1 MIDLS
6 VEIAGVKLKNP
17 IIAASGTFGFG
28 EEYEKYFNI
37 SGLGAITLKALTPK
51 PKEGNPPPR
60 IAETPSGILNS
71 VGLQNPGVD
80 KFLSEQYPRIK
91 DLNTVLIANIAG
103 ACEKDY
109 VEVAEKL
116 NDTKIALYELNV
128 SCPNVSH
135 GGISFGTEP
144 AILENLVYK
153 VKKAS
158 RKPLIVK
165 LTPNVTDITA
175 LAKAAKNGGADG
187 LSLINTIT
195 GLAVDLKTRRP
206 IMANNTGGLSGAAIK
221 PVALRMVS
229 QIYQA
234 NLGLP
239 IIGMGGIMSGSDAA
253 EFMISGADA
262 VMIGT
267 ATLRNP
273 YASLDILIELRE
285 FAEKEN
291 IDKICSLTGT
301 LKLN

>member
-221 PVALRMVS
+221 PIALRMVS